1 YFPAQCVDAPLRW
14 ASLMGSTCADYD
26 SNEWCTLA
34 RGYGA
39 GWETAW
45 GSFDHY
51 AVEGAAA
58 DQACCVCGG
67 GREEETPRLLWP
79 SATPCVP
86 RRWTPARPWR
96 TRRAVQTPR
105 RARCAAPRSSPH
117 SRRRSPTR
125 RWRSRRPRPRRP
137 ASRGSGPPPRRPA
150 AAPPQG
156 LGASGP
162 AWPDCGTAP
171 GEMRASRLPHA
182 GAERCSRPHAESLT
196 PSARR

>member
-1 YFPAQCVDAPLRW
+1 TFRPSASTRRCVGRASWGLRARTMTPTSGAPSPGATAQAGRRHG
-14 ASLMGSTCADYD
+14 ARSTTMQLKARRPTKRAACA
-26 SNEWCTLA
+26 A
-34 RGYGA
+34 
-39 GWETAW
+39 
-45 GSFDHY
+45 
-51 AVEGAAA
+51 GAA
-58 DQACCVCGG
+58 
-67 GREEETPRLLWP
+67 RETPRLLWP